1 MTRTRAFWLAGLV
14 LVAPFAVAG
23 GAPGATIEINLLY
36 VHGVKSC
43 QAERQNAQGS
53 FTDLEQAVNA
63 DLPGRI
69 ASYQAAHPGTTIVTH
84 SARANLYTATPSG
97 YHPSDSPDPINM
109 DDWKV
114 GDPGCSTT
122 QQGDP
127 CTTAYEWRYRLAQ
140 EIDRLYPAPASNVIL
155 IGHSSGARVALEVA
169 ANVGTGG
176 VGSTNW
182 GVQSR
187 IGGVVTIQGMVDALG
202 GSNYNVAGPT
212 SFETAC
218 KNGDAISG
226 FGSSCAPGNGWC
238 EYAGRVDGLDAGDW
252 VAKNRRALMLTS
264 WASCSPAA
272 WTGWSDGSLP
282 YDAQASPW
290 ALGLDMTPA
299 PGQTYRPSHGQKYG
313 SFCHSAIDHSGD
325 ANHAAALTAAK
336 TRILDWLFTAAPRVA
351 ATGSNSTSGS
361 IAYNQ
366 FSSTFTMGSTCPSG
380 EVDDGVTQ
388 GNVAPGIDVVGVCK
402 HPGFFDGDDHAIDLG
417 EFTVTNGG
425 TCNGTYKWQQAHDS
439 NNSHA
444 ATFWW
449 KTRSERSGGAP
460 LVATL
465 TTLPTTTTTTT
476 TSTTSTT
483 STTTTTTSTTTST
496 TSTTTTSTSTTTT
509 DPPSTTTTSTTT
521 TTEPSTTTTTV
532 STTSTVTSS
541 TTTAPPT
548 TTSTT
553 SLPPTTVTTST
564 TTTTTTSSSSSTST
578 LAPTTTTSTT
588 TTSTTL
594 PPCPDADGDGVCD
607 ANDDCPAVANP
618 DQADGD
624 GDGVGDACDPCT
636 GNGQVVKPKL
646 TITGLSTPPGD
657 DRLKLRGQ
665 MSVPWP
671 VDPPTSG
678 VRLLVTDASAGT
690 VVDSAI
696 PGGAYNYATQT
707 GWKSN
712 PSGTRWSYRNGL
724 GGVQGIVRL
733 SLKVGA
739 VPGVLQFAASGRNG
753 GYPVGGVPVH
763 VTVALD
769 ATTGRCAEA
778 SFAGPPPAPSCALS
792 PSGSSLGCK

>member
-1 MTRTRAFWLAGLV
+1 MTRTEASWLAGLV
-14 LVAPFAVAG
+14 LAAPFVVAG

-84 SARANLYTATPSG
+84 SGRANLYTATPSG

-212 SFETAC
+212 SFETAG

-351 ATGSNSTSGS
+351 VTGSNSTSGS

-366 FSSTFTMGSTCPSG
+366 FSSTFTM
-380 EVDDGVTQ
+380 
-388 GNVAPGIDVVGVCK
+388 
-402 HPGFFDGDDHAIDLG
+402 
-417 EFTVTNGG
+417 
-425 TCNGTYKWQQAHDS
+425 
-439 NNSHA
+439 
-444 ATFWW
+444 
-449 KTRSERSGGAP
+449 
-460 LVATL
+460 
-465 TTLPTTTTTTT
+465 
-476 TSTTSTT
+476 
-483 STTTTTTSTTTST
+483 
-496 TSTTTTSTSTTTT
+496 
-509 DPPSTTTTSTTT
+509 
-521 TTEPSTTTTTV
+521 
-532 STTSTVTSS
+532 
-541 TTTAPPT
+541 
-548 TTSTT
+548 
-553 SLPPTTVTTST
+553 
-564 TTTTTTSSSSSTST
+564 
-578 LAPTTTTSTT
+578 
-588 TTSTTL
+588 
-594 PPCPDADGDGVCD
+594 
-607 ANDDCPAVANP
+607 
-618 DQADGD
+618 
-624 GDGVGDACDPCT
+624 
-636 GNGQVVKPKL
+636 
-646 TITGLSTPPGD
+646 
-657 DRLKLRGQ
+657 
-665 MSVPWP
+665 WP

-690 VVDSAI
+690 VVDAAI

-712 PSGTRWSYRNGL
+712 PSGTRWGYRNGL

>member
-1 MTRTRAFWLAGLV
+1 M
-14 LVAPFAVAG
+14 
-23 GAPGATIEINLLY
+23 
-36 VHGVKSC
+36 
-43 QAERQNAQGS
+43 
-53 FTDLEQAVNA
+53 
-63 DLPGRI
+63 
-69 ASYQAAHPGTTIVTH
+69 
-84 SARANLYTATPSG
+84 
-97 YHPSDSPDPINM
+97 
-109 DDWKV
+109 
-114 GDPGCSTT
+114 
-122 QQGDP
+122 
-127 CTTAYEWRYRLAQ
+127 
-140 EIDRLYPAPASNVIL
+140 
-155 IGHSSGARVALEVA
+155 
-169 ANVGTGG
+169 
-176 VGSTNW
+176 
-182 GVQSR
+182 
-187 IGGVVTIQGMVDALG
+187 
-202 GSNYNVAGPT
+202 
-212 SFETAC
+212 
-218 KNGDAISG
+218 
-226 FGSSCAPGNGWC
+226 
-238 EYAGRVDGLDAGDW
+238 
-252 VAKNRRALMLTS
+252 
-264 WASCSPAA
+264 
-272 WTGWSDGSLP
+272 
-282 YDAQASPW
+282 
-290 ALGLDMTPA
+290 
-299 PGQTYRPSHGQKYG
+299 
-313 SFCHSAIDHSGD
+313 
-325 ANHAAALTAAK
+325 
-336 TRILDWLFTAAPRVA
+336 
-351 ATGSNSTSGS
+351 
-361 IAYNQ
+361 
-366 FSSTFTMGSTCPSG
+366 
-380 EVDDGVTQ
+380 
-388 GNVAPGIDVVGVCK
+388 
-402 HPGFFDGDDHAIDLG
+402 
-417 EFTVTNGG
+417 
-425 TCNGTYKWQQAHDS
+425 
-439 NNSHA
+439 
-444 ATFWW
+444 
-449 KTRSERSGGAP
+449 
-460 LVATL
+460 
-465 TTLPTTTTTTT
+465 
-476 TSTTSTT
+476 
-483 STTTTTTSTTTST
+483 
-496 TSTTTTSTSTTTT
+496 
-509 DPPSTTTTSTTT
+509 
-521 TTEPSTTTTTV
+521 
-532 STTSTVTSS
+532 
-541 TTTAPPT
+541 
-548 TTSTT
+548 
-553 SLPPTTVTTST
+553 TTST